1 MSYFARFTR
10 TALFT
15 AVSALT
21 AIGCVAHDDDDDV
34 DDDEI
39 AGDDDDDDDDDD
51 VQERRVTLCNQELT
65 ESDFVRFLDGNLVI
79 VAAVS
84 DEGSSKSQAIADLAV
99 MMVLNGIDFANLGSA
114 RPDFSDGRYS
124 LATGDSEIGFELFF
138 SEDFEQWK
146 AGDAIPHS
154 VFDPESYAQNIQVEL
169 DTSEFPPTVSLD
181 WDPGP
186 LAGLVEG
193 EIDIDETSLAIKVR
207 LRTDLVDIE
216 VDSGAPYENVW
227 ALDDSLWLQME
238 TTRINLSALAG
249 DLEEAGFGF
258 SYDETTYESPL
269 DDLEQEFYGS
279 EFLTLLQD
287 NGNYRWEGDYQ
298 ATVRKGS
305 LTMYQQGFAS
315 NGGDN
320 HTEYYCDEGR
330 TQRVGVAEH
339 DDSLFFG
346 EFVFDNGERFAYGI
360 Q

>member
-1 MSYFARFTR
+1 MPYLARFTR
-10 TALFT
+10 TALLT
-15 AVSALT
+15 AISALT
-21 AIGCVAHDDDDDV
+21 ATGCPAP
-34 DDDEI
+34 DDELQDEDPVEDP
-39 AGDDDDDDDDDD
+39 A
-51 VQERRVTLCNQELT
+51 QERLVSLCDQQLT
-65 ESDFVRFLDGNLVI
+65 ESELIRFLDGNLVI

-84 DEGSSKSQAIADLAV
+84 DEGSSKSQAIADLAI
-99 MMVLNGIDFANLGSA
+99 MMVVNGIDFANLGSA

-124 LATGDSEIGFELFF
+124 LTTGNSEIGFELFF

-146 AGDAIPHS
+146 AGDPIPHN
-154 VFDPESYAQNIQVEL
+154 VFDPNSYAQNVQIEL
-169 DTSEFPPTVSLD
+169 DTSEFPPTASVD

-193 EIDIDETSLAIKVR
+193 GIDIDETSASIKVR

-216 VDSGAPYENVW
+216 VDSGAPYESVW
-227 ALDDSLWLQME
+227 EVDDSLWLQME
-238 TTRINLSALAG
+238 TTRINLAALAG
-249 DLEEAGFGF
+249 DLEQAGFGF
-258 SYDETTYESPL
+258 SYDDTTYASPR

-298 ATVRKGS
+298 ATVRKGP

-330 TQRVGVAEH
+330 ATRVGVAEH
-339 DDSLFFG
+339 DDSLRFG
-346 EFVFDNGERFAYGI
+346 VFVLEDGERFAYGI